1 VKHRIAFVLVALWL
15 AGCKQGLGERC
26 QVNADCSSN
35 HCSMSDPQIC
45 VSNESN
51 NMGDIDAMVLPPSDA
66 AIPTDAR
73 TDAPTDAP
81 ADAPIDAP
89 P

>member
-1 VKHRIAFVLVALWL
+1 VKYCIAIVMLGLGL
-15 AGCKQGLGERC
+15 GLGLTGCKQDLGERC

-51 NMGDIDAMVLPPSDA
+51 NMGDIDATVPPPSDGSL
-66 AIPTDAR
+66 PVDAGPDGPV
-73 TDAPTDAP
+73 DAP
-81 ADAPIDAP
+81 
-89 P
+89 